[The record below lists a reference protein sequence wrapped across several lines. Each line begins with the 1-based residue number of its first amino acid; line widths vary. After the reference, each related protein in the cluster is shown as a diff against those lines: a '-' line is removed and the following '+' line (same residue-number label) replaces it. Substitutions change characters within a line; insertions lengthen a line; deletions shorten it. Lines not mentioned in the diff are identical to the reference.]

1 MDILL
6 PLESMKSCSNE
17 PAWITPSFKSLIT
30 QRQEALTNG
39 DTVRFEVLR
48 NRVNRERKKCRAT
61 FSTRK

>member
-1 MDILL
+1 
-6 PLESMKSCSNE
+6 MKSCSNE

-48 NRVNRERKKCRAT
+48 NRVDRERKKCRAT